1 MDGVRRDVLGSV
13 NWWRPAAKLA
23 PMWSVPEAG
32 LHDRAKDYGV
42 VGTFPTPTSSYT
54 AGNLE
59 LLWGSPILER
69 TPPLL

>member
-1 MDGVRRDVLGSV
+1 MEEADRR
-13 NWWRPAAKLA
+13 AA

-54 AGNLE
+54 AGNLNRAGVQY
-59 LLWGSPILER
+59 WRGR
-69 TPPLL
+69 PPLL